1 MKVICPFKPYDF
13 EFTASPLKED
23 FMQSRFLIHMTAI
36 LMMAGAALAA
46 TAQISEACTRC
57 VYLGPDNTVI
67 VARSMDWAEDPGT
80 EIYLFP
86 RGMARD
92 GAAGP
97 NALKW
102 TSKYGSLVCS
112 FYGIATVDGI
122 NEQGLV
128 VNTLYL
134 VESDYGPA
142 VAGRPNMSIACW
154 TQYVLDSYASVA
166 EAVTALAKEPFT
178 VVAPLLPN
186 GVPGVGH
193 MVISDPSGDSAIFE
207 YVKGKLVIHHGR
219 QYQVMT
225 NSPTF
230 DEQLAINKYW
240 EQIGGLTFLPGTN
253 RASDRFARASFFIH
267 ALPPMADGLR
277 ATASVFSV
285 IRGVSVPLGITT
297 PGVPNISS
305 TVWRTVYDQKA
316 KRMYFDSS
324 MSPNVFWIPLA
335 RLDLTAGA
343 PVKKLALKGGET
355 YSGDASGSFQPGQ
368 PFPFLPAVAK

>member
-1 MKVICPFKPYDF
+1 
-13 EFTASPLKED
+13 
-23 FMQSRFLIHMTAI
+23 MQTRFLGRTLAV
-36 LMMAGAALAA
+36 LMMVAAALAA
-46 TAQISEACTRC
+46 SPQRSAACTRC

-80 EIYLFP
+80 EIYAFP
-86 RGMARD
+86 RGMARA

-97 NALKW
+97 HSLAWK
-102 TSKYGSLVCS
+102 SKYGSLVCS

-122 NEQGLV
+122 NEKGLV

-142 VAGRPNMSIACW
+142 VAGRPSISIACW
-154 TQYVLDSYASVA
+154 TQYVLDNYATVA
-166 EAVTALAKEPFT
+166 EAVAALAQEPFT

-193 MVISDPSGDSAIFE
+193 IAISDPSGDSAVFE

-230 DEQLAINKYW
+230 DEQLALNKYW

-267 ALPPMADGLR
+267 ALPPLADGLK

-285 IRGVSVPLGITT
+285 IRGVSVPLGLTT
-297 PGVPNISS
+297 PGQPNIAS

-316 KRMYFDSS
+316 KRMYFDSAT
-324 MSPNVFWIPLA
+324 SPNVFWIPLA
-335 RLDLTAGA
+335 ALNLTEGA

-355 YSGDASGSFQPGQ
+355 YNGDASGSFRPEK
-368 PFPFLPAVAK
+368 PFPFLPAIPK